1 MTEIDHSS
9 AERVKQLEA
18 EILSYRETIL
28 MLANDRDV
36 LIKEVQLKNAEIEAA
51 LRIISD
57 LLDDGDET
65 DRATAFKFQ
74 AEGE

>member
-1 MTEIDHSS
+1 
-9 AERVKQLEA
+9 
-18 EILSYRETIL
+18 
-28 MLANDRDV
+28 MLANDRDL
-36 LIKEVQLKNAEIEAA
+36 LIEEVKSKNAKIEAA